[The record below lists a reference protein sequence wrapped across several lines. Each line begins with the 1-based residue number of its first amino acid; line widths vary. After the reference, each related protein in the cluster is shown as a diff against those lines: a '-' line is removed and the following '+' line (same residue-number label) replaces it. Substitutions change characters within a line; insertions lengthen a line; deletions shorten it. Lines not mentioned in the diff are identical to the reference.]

1 MTYIDLTII
10 AVYFILIIYG
20 GIKSW
25 DKSDG
30 INSFAIGKREFS
42 TYALTSTISAT
53 WVSGSG
59 FFIDISD
66 TYKKGWY
73 YLLPALCMGILLVLV
88 AYVFVPRMKEFLGK
102 TSVASA
108 MGEIYGNKVR
118 VLVGICG
125 VIACLGPIAIQFKAV
140 GYIGEYFFQKENYYF
155 AIPIG
160 IIVTIYSLL
169 GGIRAVVDTDII
181 QKNAFFIAVPIL
193 FITCLYSFSQVDIIK
208 HENVDYSKFNLLHVL
223 TTPNVQFL
231 EMVVLAI
238 YFTIPGFNPPAFQ
251 RISMGANIIQV
262 RRSWSSAAIHLTIF
276 TLLVSLIGWMLFLQN
291 PNLKNNEMIGYLV
304 DNYLFTGL
312 KGILIVGILAMT
324 MSTAD
329 SFLNIGSVLIAND
342 IIGFNRKSID
352 ILFYARFCT
361 IIIGGLSIWLA
372 TSKQNLLP
380 IILMTASFYI
390 PVVSVPLIFTIFG
403 YRSSERCVLTSM
415 ITSILVVSSLH
426 LLKLYDIYVLNPL
439 IPGMVTNAVV
449 LVLSHYL
456 VEKRKM
462 YTGINDEGYFE
473 NYKYVN
479 SNKLF
484 RFKDWLNSVF
494 FPNRGRQ
501 MKGMFLI
508 TTLQAELKGLSEG
521 KIDDQKIIKKY
532 ELDKNSYFKSLE
544 YLKNM
549 KYIRR
554 EGNHIKI
561 YITDRNYF

>member
-1 MTYIDLTII
+1 MNYIDLTII
-10 AVYFILIIYG
+10 GFYFLLIIYG

-66 TYKKGWY
+66 TYTKGWY
-73 YLLPALCMGILLVLV
+73 YLLPALCMGILLMLV

-108 MGEIYGNKVR
+108 MGEIYGAKVR
-118 VLVGICG
+118 VLAGICG
-125 VIACLGPIAIQFKAV
+125 VIACIGPVAIQFKAV
-140 GYIGEYFFQKENYYF
+140 GYIGEYFFEADPRYF
-155 AIPIG
+155 IIPIG

-169 GGIRAVVDTDII
+169 VGIRAVVDTDII

-193 FITCLYSFSQVDIIK
+193 FISCLYSFTQVDVIK
-208 HENVDYSKFNLLHVL
+208 HANVDYSKFNLLHVL
-223 TTPNVQFL
+223 TTIDDQFWG
-231 EMVVLAI
+231 MVVLAI

-251 RISMGANIIQV
+251 RISMGVNIIQV
-262 RRSWSSAAIHLTIF
+262 QKSWHTAAIHLTIF
-276 TLLVSLIGWMLFLQN
+276 TLLVSLIGWMLFLQD
-291 PNLKNNEMIGYLV
+291 PTLKNNKMIGYLV
-304 DNYLFTGL
+304 DNFLFTGL

-329 SFLNIGSVLIAND
+329 SFLNIGSVLMAND
-342 IIGFNRKSID
+342 IFGKYTSD
-352 ILFYARFCT
+352 AGKLLYARFYT

-372 TSKQNLLP
+372 TSKQSLLP

-403 YRSSERCVLTSM
+403 YRSSGRCVLTSM
-415 ITSILVVSSLH
+415 IASILVVSSLH

-439 IPGMVTNAVV
+439 IPGMITNAVV
-449 LVLSHYL
+449 LVLSHFL
-456 VEKRKM
+456 LEKRKM

-484 RFKDWLNSVF
+484 RFKEWLKSIF
-494 FPNRGRQ
+494 FPSRGNQ
-501 MKGMFLI
+501 LSGVFLI
-508 TTLQAELKGLSEG
+508 HQLREALGNKSEG
-521 KIDDQKIIKKY
+521 EINDEEIIKQY
-532 ELDKNSYFKSLE
+532 EFDTESYFEGLKYLE
-544 YLKNM
+544 NM
-549 KYIRR
+549 RYIKK
-554 EGNHIKI
+554 EGNRLKI
-561 YITDRNYF
+561 YVTDRNYF

>member
-1 MTYIDLTII
+1 MHFLDLTII
-10 AVYFILIIYG
+10 AAYFTLILYAVV
-20 GIKSW
+20 KSCG
-25 DKSDG
+25 KSDG
-30 INSFAIGKREFS
+30 INSFAVGRREFS

-59 FFIDISD
+59 FFIDISN
-66 TYKKGWY
+66 TYREGWY
-73 YLLPALCMGILLVLV
+73 FLFPVLCMGILLMLV

-102 TSVASA
+102 TSVATA

-140 GYIGEYFFQKENYYF
+140 GYIGEYFFNTNPIYF

-160 IIVTIYSLL
+160 ILVTIYSLF
-169 GGIRAVVDTDII
+169 GGIKAVVDTDII

-193 FITCLYSFSQVDIIK
+193 FITCLYTFSQVDIIK

-223 TTPNVQFL
+223 TTINAQFW
-231 EMVVLAI
+231 EMLVLAV

-251 RISMGANIIQV
+251 RISMGVNIIQV
-262 RRSWSSAAIHLTIF
+262 RKSWSNAAIHLTIF
-276 TLLVSLIGWMLFLQN
+276 TLLVSLIGWMLFLQE
-291 PNLKNNEMIGYLV
+291 PTLKNNEMIGYLI

-329 SFLNIGSVLIAND
+329 SFLNIGSVLLAND
-342 IIGFNRKSID
+342 VFGRYKSD
-352 ILFYARFCT
+352 MDKLLFARWYTLF
-361 IIIGGLSIWLA
+361 IGGFAIWLA
-372 TSKQNLLP
+372 TSKQSLLP

-403 YRSSERCVLTSM
+403 YRSSGRCVLTSM
-415 ITSILVVSSLH
+415 IASILVVSSLH

-439 IPGMVTNAVV
+439 IPGMITNTVV
-449 LVLSHYL
+449 LVLSHFL
-456 VEKRKM
+456 LEKRKM

-479 SNKLF
+479 DNKLF
-484 RFKDWLNSVF
+484 RFKNWLNSVF
-494 FPNRGRQ
+494 FPSRGDQ
-501 MKGMFLI
+501 LKGVFLI
-508 TTLQAELKGLSEG
+508 HQLQEELGNKSEG
-521 KIDDQKIIKKY
+521 KINYDNIIKKY
-532 ELDKNSYFKSLE
+532 ELDKESYFKILE
-544 YLKNM
+544 YLEKM
-549 KYIRR
+549 RYIKRD
-554 EGNHIKI
+554 GNYIKI
-561 YITDRNYF
+561 YVNDRNYF

>member
-1 MTYIDLTII
+1 MNYIDLTII
-10 AVYFILIIYG
+10 GFYFLLIIYG

-59 FFIDISD
+59 FFIDISN
-66 TYKKGWY
+66 TYRDGWY
-73 YLLPALCMGILLVLV
+73 FLLPVLCMGILLMLI
-88 AYVFVPRMKEFLGK
+88 AYIFVPRMKEFLGK

-118 VLVGICG
+118 VLVAICG
-125 VIACLGPIAIQFKAV
+125 LIACIGPIAIQFKAV
-140 GYIGEYFFQKENYYF
+140 GYIGEYFFNKHPLYF
-155 AIPIG
+155 VISIG

-181 QKNAFFIAVPIL
+181 QKNTFFIAVPIL
-193 FITCLYSFSQVDIIK
+193 FITCIYSFAQVDVIK
-208 HENVDYSKFNLLHVL
+208 HKNIDYSKFDLLHVL
-223 TTPNVQFL
+223 TTWNDQFWGML
-231 EMVVLAI
+231 VLAV

-251 RISMGANIIQV
+251 RISIGANIIQV
-262 RRSWSSAAIHLTIF
+262 RKSWSRAAIHLTIF
-276 TLLVSLIGWMLFLQN
+276 TLLVSLIGWILFLQD
-291 PNLKNNEMIGYLV
+291 PNLKDESMIGYLI

-312 KGILIVGILAMT
+312 KGILIVGILAML

-342 IIGFNRKSID
+342 TIWLNKKSID
-352 ILFYARFCT
+352 KLLYARWCT
-361 IIIGGLSIWLA
+361 LIIGALSIWLA
-372 TSKQNLLP
+372 TSKQSLFP

-403 YRSSERCVLTSM
+403 YRSSGRCVLTSM
-415 ITSILVVSSLH
+415 IASILVVSCLH

-439 IPGMVTNAVV
+439 IPGMITNAVV
-449 LVLSHYL
+449 LVLSHFL
-456 VEKRKM
+456 LEKRKM

-484 RFKDWLNSVF
+484 RFKEWLKSIF
-494 FPNRGRQ
+494 FPSRVNQLSGV
-501 MKGMFLI
+501 FLI
-508 TTLQAELKGLSEG
+508 HQLREALGNKSEG
-521 KIDDQKIIKKY
+521 EINDEKIIKKY
-532 ELDKNSYFKSLE
+532 EFDRKSYFEGLKYLE
-544 YLKNM
+544 NM
-549 KYIRR
+549 RYIKRN
-554 EGNHIKI
+554 GNHIKLF
-561 YITDRNYF
+561 ITDRNYF